1 MKKILLLA
9 TAVVLCI
16 SIHSCVEKDV
26 ETPDDTT
33 QTGGDGN
40 SGGGGGIGITI
51 NPWTDHIDTVD
62 FELTSPNYK

>member
-16 SIHSCVEKDV
+16 SIYSCIEKDV

-33 QTGGDGN
+33 QTGG
-40 SGGGGGIGITI
+40 GGGGIGITI
-51 NPWTDHIDTVD
+51 NPWTDQIDTGE
-62 FELTSPNYK
+62 FELTSQNYK

>member
-1 MKKILLLA
+1 MKKILLLT

-16 SIHSCVEKDV
+16 SIHSCIEKDV

-40 SGGGGGIGITI
+40 SGGIGITI
-51 NPWTDHIDTVD
+51 NPWTDYIDTVD